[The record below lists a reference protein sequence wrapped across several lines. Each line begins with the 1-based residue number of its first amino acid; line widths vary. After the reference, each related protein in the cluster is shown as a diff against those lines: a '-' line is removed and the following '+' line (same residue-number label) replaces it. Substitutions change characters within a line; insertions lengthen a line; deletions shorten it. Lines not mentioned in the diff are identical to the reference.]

1 MINAF
6 ATKPNLRTASRLPSL
21 SREAPISIAEVA
33 CLLACGALAVMLVG
47 FVRLPLRIPGHAI
60 LHGVVPMS
68 LGLALV
74 PRRCG
79 GILMAIG
86 AGITATAMSFAEL
99 GRFQPAAVSSILA
112 LGPVLDIA
120 TAGRARGWLL
130 YARFALAGAVANC
143 LAFALRMSTKL
154 FGWDLPGARQVTN
167 FWSFA
172 LLSFVLCGAIA
183 GLVSAAIWFR
193 VPPRGYPDD
202 DLRRN

>member
-1 MINAF
+1 
-6 ATKPNLRTASRLPSL
+6 
-21 SREAPISIAEVA
+21 
-33 CLLACGALAVMLVG
+33 MLVG
-47 FVRLPLRIPGHAI
+47 FVRIPLRLPGHAI

-86 AGITATAMSFAEL
+86 AGITAAAMTFAGL
-99 GRFQPAAVSSILA
+99 GRFQPAAVLSILA

-120 TAGRARGWLL
+120 TSGRARGWLL

-143 LAFALRMSTKL
+143 LAFAVRVSTSL
-154 FGWDLPGARQVTN
+154 IGWELPGARQFTS
-167 FWSFA
+167 FWSLA
-172 LLSFVLCGAIA
+172 LLSFVLCGAVA

-193 VPPRGYPDD
+193 VRVDD